1 MAMAA
6 IYQSIPEDI
15 VLSLVE
21 KQTAKET
28 WDTLKTI
35 YMGVYRVKT
44 ATVQTLKAEFGILTM
59 KETETM
65 DDFSAKIT
73 NIVSN
78 IRALGD
84 KVEEADMVKKLLRA
98 VPSKFVQNAS
108 TIEQFADM
116 ETMTIE
122 EVIGRLKRRMK
133 SG

>member
-1 MAMAA
+1 MAA